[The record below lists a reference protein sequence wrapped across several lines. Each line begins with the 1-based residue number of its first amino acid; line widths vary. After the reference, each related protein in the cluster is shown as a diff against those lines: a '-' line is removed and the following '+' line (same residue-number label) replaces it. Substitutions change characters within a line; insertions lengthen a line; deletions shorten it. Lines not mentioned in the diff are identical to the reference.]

1 MATSCVSTAAAYAR
15 VRPHAT
21 ARPDLRALVRSNDLA
36 RWRAELVNDFER
48 PIFERY
54 PEIQTVKEE
63 LLEAGAGYAAM
74 SGSAIFGVFE
84 EERHAGAAAWRKG
97 HRVWHSEAEEVN
109 RDEPGES

>member
-1 MATSCVSTAAAYAR
+1 MEVTFCYLLRLDGSGLR
-15 VRPHAT
+15 PRLPHAT

-54 PEIQTVKEE
+54 PEIQTIKEE

-74 SGSAIFGVFE
+74 SGSGSAVFGVFE
-84 EERHAGAAAWRKG
+84 DEDKATAAAEDARRQG
-97 HRVWHSEAEEVN
+97 HRVWQGGAF
-109 RDEPGES
+109 

>member
-48 PIFERY
+48 PIFEWY
-54 PEIQTVKEE
+54 PEIQTK
-63 LLEAGAGYAAM
+63 
-74 SGSAIFGVFE
+74 SG
-84 EERHAGAAAWRKG
+84 
-97 HRVWHSEAEEVN
+97 
-109 RDEPGES
+109 